1 MDTAAIGSGAE
12 EGRGGS
18 EIEAGVAEGMAEWTK
33 KDHINYMYHDV
44 CMYQDCTEVV
54 VKDKYGYGLQAQ
66 QARMQGRKKRSRI
79 IGPFHMVTTL
89 L

>member
-33 KDHINYMYHDV
+33 KDHINYMYHDE
-44 CMYQDCTEVV
+44 CMYQDCTEVA
-54 VKDKYGYGLQAQ
+54 VKGKFGLQAQ